1 MGWFL
6 MWLHLFL
13 IHFPSFSSS
22 SSSFNFLCHHDES
35 SALLQFTCPF
45 LQVESSSF
53 LNSYPYFCDEYLAK
67 TKTWING
74 TDCCSWVGVTCDT
87 ISGHVIGLNLG
98 CEGLEGVIYPNSTLF
113 HLSHLQILNL
123 SSNSLSAY
131 IFYFKF
137 DEFPSLTY
145 LDLTYCDFIG
155 EIPSQISHL
164 SKLTSLR
171 LSENN
176 ELSWKE
182 TTLKRLMQNAT
193 NLKELFLDGTN
204 MHSVRPNSIDFLFN
218 HSSSLST
225 LNLGNTG
232 LRRNFKKRILCLPSI
247 QELYLSGND
256 FRGQLPEF
264 SCNTFLR
271 ILDLS
276 ECQLQGPISLS
287 FSNLTHLNSLT
298 LTGNNLNG
306 ELPTSLSNFQ
316 HLIHL
321 DLSFN
326 LLSGQIPDV
335 FGRMNKLHKLRIR
348 SNNLKGQ
355 LPSSLFNLTKLTK
368 LDCSY
373 NKLEASLPNKLTGFQ
388 KLIHLRLSHN
398 FLNGTFPF
406 WLLSLPSLIHLDL
419 SNNLFTGHIGAI
431 SSYSLEEISL
441 CGNKLQGNIPKSIFD
456 LANLNILCLSSNN
469 LSGVVD
475 FQHFTKFQ
483 NLYSLSLSYNS
494 HLSLSFESNV
504 IYNFSQLRRLE
515 LSSLNLTTLPKLSEN
530 SLRLIQYLDL
540 SNNKINGTV
549 PNWLLERVSLEML
562 NLSQNLFTSMDEISS
577 NNYQFDHLDLSSNL
591 LHGEL
596 SMSICNLISLRILN
610 MANNKLTGPIPQ
622 CVANFPYLQV
632 LDLQVNKFHGTL
644 PSKFSQYC
652 QLHELNLNDNQLEG
666 HLPKSLS
673 QCEYLEVLNLGNNKI
688 EDNFPDWL
696 QTLQQLNVLVLRDN
710 KLNGLI
716 SNIKFKHPF
725 PRLMIFDISG
735 NNFSGLLPTTYL
747 RSFQGRMIDPQGGD
761 NSNLQYMDMQL
772 LNSTLFYD
780 SVSVRIKGINSTLVK
795 ISRNFATIDMS
806 RNKFEGDIPDVVG
819 EFHALIGL
827 NLSHNSL
834 TGIIPR
840 SMGNMTTLESL
851 DLSSNILSGV
861 IPAELSNLNFLEF
874 LDLSNNHLVGD
885 IPQGKQFNTFSNDSY
900 EGNSGLCGLPL
911 SKKCGPEQQSPPSP
925 DKLWSEEKFG
935 FGWKPV
941 AIGYGCGFVFGIG
954 LGYCMFLFGKPRWLV
969 MIFGGQPK
977 RRVKRRTRVRMTNGS
992 TMDQMIQMS

>member
-247 QELYLSGND
+247 QELYLS
-256 FRGQLPEF
+256 
-264 SCNTFLR
+264 
-271 ILDLS
+271 
-276 ECQLQGPISLS
+276 
-287 FSNLTHLNSLT
+287 
-298 LTGNNLNG
+298 
-306 ELPTSLSNFQ
+306 
-316 HLIHL
+316 
-321 DLSFN
+321 
-326 LLSGQIPDV
+326 
-335 FGRMNKLHKLRIR
+335 
-348 SNNLKGQ
+348 
-355 LPSSLFNLTKLTK
+355 
-368 LDCSY
+368 
-373 NKLEASLPNKLTGFQ
+373 
-388 KLIHLRLSHN
+388 
-398 FLNGTFPF
+398 
-406 WLLSLPSLIHLDL
+406 
-419 SNNLFTGHIGAI
+419 
-431 SSYSLEEISL
+431 
-441 CGNKLQGNIPKSIFD
+441 
-456 LANLNILCLSSNN
+456 
-469 LSGVVD
+469 
-475 FQHFTKFQ
+475 
-483 NLYSLSLSYNS
+483 
-494 HLSLSFESNV
+494 
-504 IYNFSQLRRLE
+504 
-515 LSSLNLTTLPKLSEN
+515 
-530 SLRLIQYLDL
+530 
-540 SNNKINGTV
+540 
-549 PNWLLERVSLEML
+549 
-562 NLSQNLFTSMDEISS
+562 
-577 NNYQFDHLDLSSNL
+577 
-591 LHGEL
+591 
-596 SMSICNLISLRILN
+596 
-610 MANNKLTGPIPQ
+610 GPIPQ